1 MVRTAA
7 SPEAAGGTPA
17 PEPDLRDPHLPHQE
31 DPLSVELGGQRA
43 LRASVMTDGGAAAS
57 EAPVLECVERSRRWM
72 ISAGH

>member
-7 SPEAAGGTPA
+7 SPEAAGDAPA
-17 PEPDLRDPHLPHQE
+17 PEPDLRDHLAHQE
-31 DPLSVELGGQRA
+31 DPLGVELGGQRA
-43 LRASVMTDGGAAAS
+43 LRASVMTDAGAAAS